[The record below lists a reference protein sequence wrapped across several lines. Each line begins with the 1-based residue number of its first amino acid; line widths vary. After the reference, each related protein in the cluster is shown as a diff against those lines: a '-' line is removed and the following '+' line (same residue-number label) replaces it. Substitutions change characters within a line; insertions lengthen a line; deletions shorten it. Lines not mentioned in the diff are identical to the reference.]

1 MFGKR
6 TIRVE
11 KQFSVGLPDWALI
24 DTMRIDNQKK
34 LTFYR
39 KRLMMMKIANTYG
52 DLLSARHCAWGFI
65 SSLV

>member
-1 MFGKR
+1 MFCKW

-24 DTMRIDNQKK
+24 DTVRLDNQKK

-39 KRLMMMKIANTYG
+39 KGLMMMKTANTYG
-52 DLLSARHCAWGFI
+52 DLLSARHCAWGLI
-65 SSLV
+65 CSLV